1 MKKSYLII
9 TAAALLAAASCQKG
23 DNAPASGVKYNPVE
37 VVLSAA
43 IEGVDTKVSYTEDAN
58 ALKSA
63 WVKDDAIS
71 LIAIDASGKVL
82 SNDIFTTSTAGT
94 TTKFNGTYSNPD
106 GAASVSVFYPALTE
120 GDGSSSN
127 PWECKTKVLYNFKV
141 GGEYIHVASNL
152 NVQGANADPSF
163 LAESVVMKGK
173 ITDTDITAL
182 KAGEAKVT
190 LKNTC
195 YIIKATV
202 TLPSTVNK
210 VSRIELMSSKGILSA
225 LGWSYAGDDFLSV
238 YGGPAPKDLQVI
250 QTRLGDFAPASG
262 GTVTAWMVGY
272 EARNCEIESGETLT
286 LTVSTDAGD
295 ISKTKTLAS
304 KLTFEPSKIYRL
316 TVDMTK

>member
-71 LIAIDASGKVL
+71 LIALDASGKVL
-82 SNDIFTTSTAGT
+82 SNDIFTATTAGPVA
-94 TTKFNGTYSNPD
+94 KFSGTYSNPD
-106 GAASVSVFYPALTE
+106 GAASVSVFYPALTV
-120 GDGSSSN
+120 GDGATTF
-127 PWECKTKVLYNFKV
+127 WACKTSVLYNCRV
-141 GGEYIHVASNL
+141 GNEYIHVASNL

-173 ITDTDITAL
+173 ITVPEL
-182 KAGEAKVT
+182 VSSSVKAT

-195 YIIKATV
+195 YIVKATV

-210 VSRIELMSSKGILSA
+210 VSRIKLESSKGTLSA
-225 LGWSYAGDDFLSV
+225 QGWSYAGDLFLSM
-238 YGGPAPKDLQVI
+238 YGGPAAEAFRII
-250 QTRLGDFAPASG
+250 QTSLDDFAPASG
-262 GTVTAWMVGY
+262 GTVTAWMIGY